1 MSSCKYLA
9 KAMNT
14 GLRLNGH
21 AQTGSNRASESK
33 HRCHDGC
40 HPLACFWN
48 LGLQIWKKSAKLNQM
63 CTDKNCRVCKHL
75 ETGNLEVLLRKD
87 QTGMYQCSFEKNKH
101 VKSWLAQKKSFS
113 KSYSKAQPGC
123 VIYINLWS
131 ACTSN
136 ASRKYGE
143 RHRKT
148 HSTFCFTEC
157 SMDLHEQVSVMSCQ
171 FSNVFRPDPLW
182 ACSIIFHPAP
192 SHSCSAALQL
202 QFPILECTQSLCS

>member
-48 LGLQIWKKSAKLNQM
+48 LGLQIRKKSSKLNQM

-75 ETGNLEVLLRKD
+75 ETGNVEVLLRKD
-87 QTGMYQCSFEKNKH
+87 QTGMYQCSFEKTNMSSH
-101 VKSWLAQKKSFS
+101 GWLKKIIQQKLFEST
-113 KSYSKAQPGC
+113 ARMC
-123 VIYINLWS
+123 NLWS

-171 FSNVFRPDPLW
+171 FSNVFRPGPLW
-182 ACSIIFHPAP
+182 ACCIIFHPAP

>member
-1 MSSCKYLA
+1 MVMRKLDQTAQA
-9 KAMNT
+9 KANT
-14 GLRLNGH
+14 GVTTVVILWHASGTFGCKFERNLLNWIRC
-21 AQTGSNRASESK
+21 AQTRTVEFAS
-33 HRCHDGC
+33 
-40 HPLACFWN
+40 
-48 LGLQIWKKSAKLNQM
+48 IWK
-63 CTDKNCRVCKHL
+63 L
-75 ETGNLEVLLRKD
+75 ET
-87 QTGMYQCSFEKNKH
+87 
-101 VKSWLAQKKSFS
+101 WKSFS
-113 KSYSKAQPGC
+113 ERIKQVCISVLLKKTNMSSHGWLKKIIQQKLFESTARMC
-123 VIYINLWS
+123 NLWS

-171 FSNVFRPDPLW
+171 FSNVFRPGPLW
-182 ACSIIFHPAP
+182 ACCIIFHPAP